1 MAKAVY
7 TPGVHF
13 DPRLM
18 AELVA
23 LRARVTELEREV
35 SALRVEQASFE
46 DEVMTLSSPPAVL
59 A

>member
-7 TPGVHF
+7 TPGAQY

-18 AELVA
+18 AELVS
-23 LRARVTELEREV
+23 LRARVVELERQV
-35 SALRVEQASFE
+35 SALRVEQASFD
-46 DEVMTLSSPPAVL
+46 DEVMSLSSPPAVL

>member
-7 TPGVHF
+7 APGAHI

-18 AELVA
+18 AELVS
-23 LRARVTELEREV
+23 LRARVVELERQV
-35 SALRVEQASFE
+35 SALRVEQATFD
-46 DEVMTLSSPPAVL
+46 DEVLSLASTPAVL